1 MAKKIR
7 IYTCLAIAFII
18 VCATAAIVVVSE
30 KDIDVVKNIEMTG
43 NTSDSIEVNWNEVK
57 GAEGYHIYL
66 LNSDSGQYEK
76 FTDTK
81 CIV

>member
-7 IYTCLAIAFII
+7 MYTCLAIAFII

-43 NTSDSIEVNWNEVK
+43 NTSDSI
-57 GAEGYHIYL
+57 
-66 LNSDSGQYEK
+66 
-76 FTDTK
+76 
-81 CIV
+81 